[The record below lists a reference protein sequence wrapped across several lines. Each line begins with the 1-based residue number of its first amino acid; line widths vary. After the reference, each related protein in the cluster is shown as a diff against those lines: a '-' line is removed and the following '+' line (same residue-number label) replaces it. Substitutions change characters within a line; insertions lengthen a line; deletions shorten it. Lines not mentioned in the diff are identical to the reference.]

1 MSTDVDV
8 ANLFKLYGL
17 LQDLNSQHMV
27 IDNTLNNLD
36 GNIDFESL
44 ESTASAIINI
54 CEEIEKDLSPVKCCC
69 VWNNYRKF

>member
-27 IDNTLNNLD
+27 IDNTLNNID

-44 ESTASAIINI
+44 ESILEA
-54 CEEIEKDLSPVKCCC
+54 KWLSHLPE
-69 VWNNYRKF
+69 NDFL

>member
-27 IDNTLNNLD
+27 IDNTLNNID

-54 CEEIEKDLSPVKCCC
+54 CEEIEKDFSRVKCCF
-69 VWNNYRKF
+69 V